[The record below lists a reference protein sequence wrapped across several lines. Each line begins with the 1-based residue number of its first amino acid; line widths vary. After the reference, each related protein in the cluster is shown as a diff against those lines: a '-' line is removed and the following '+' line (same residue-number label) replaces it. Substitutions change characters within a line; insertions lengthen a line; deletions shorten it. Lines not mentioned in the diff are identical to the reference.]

1 MKNVI
6 LYAFVFSLLFNVF
19 QFVNST
25 KILEGKET
33 EVQKVKTQLKTS
45 RDSLMQLSNSNYFA
59 LESDEDAQEY
69 FFSNNL
75 DYQKVALKVKE
86 DLIVL
91 NENKNGNQLVPYE
104 PIDGKS
110 FIVNTSK
117 ILNHRWLIAEFSNGD
132 LWGQILVKYFVSFS
146 QWHFCHNI
154 VQLCQQDHTLESH
167 GFCTICRIQGL

>member
-6 LYAFVFSLLFNVF
+6 LYALVFSLLFNVF

-25 KILEGKET
+25 KILEAKDQ
-33 EVQKVKTQLKTS
+33 EVVKVKNHLKIS
-45 RDSLMQLSNSNYFA
+45 RDSVNQLANANYFS

-75 DYQKVALKVKE
+75 DYQKVAVKVKE

-132 LWGQILVKYFVSFS
+132 LWGQILVKYFVSADRPTEFETVETVLYER
-146 QWHFCHNI
+146 QTKN
-154 VQLCQQDHTLESH
+154 
-167 GFCTICRIQGL
+167 

>member
-6 LYAFVFSLLFNVF
+6 LYALVFSLLFNVF

-25 KILEGKET
+25 KILNGKET
-33 EVQKVKTQLKTS
+33 EVQKIKTHLKSS
-45 RDSLMQLSNSNYFA
+45 RDSVMQLSNANYFA

-75 DYQKVALKVKE
+75 DYQKVATKVKE

-91 NENKNGNQLVPYE
+91 NENKSGNRLVPYE
-104 PIDGKS
+104 PIDGKP

-132 LWGQILVKYFVSFS
+132 LWGQILVKYFVSTDKPTDFETVETVLYER
-146 QWHFCHNI
+146 Q
-154 VQLCQQDHTLESH
+154 TKE
-167 GFCTICRIQGL
+167 

>member
-45 RDSLMQLSNSNYFA
+45 RDSVMQLSNANYFA

-75 DYQKVALKVKE
+75 DYQKVAIKVKE

-132 LWGQILVKYFVSFS
+132 LWGQILVKYFVSADRPTEFETVETVLYER
-146 QWHFCHNI
+146 QTKN
-154 VQLCQQDHTLESH
+154 
-167 GFCTICRIQGL
+167 